1 MFMHT
6 TRWHDSVHESIRLTP
21 HTVTHDCG
29 VGSFD
34 KPPKRRSNLSEAQTR
49 SQTKDGSAPS
59 SSLEENEIKEEEEK
73 GEENKRKKKQIAE
86 LKLVPDHN

>member
-59 SSLEENEIKEEEEK
+59 SSLEENEREEK
-73 GEENKRKKKQIAE
+73 KKKKEKKKKEKQIAE